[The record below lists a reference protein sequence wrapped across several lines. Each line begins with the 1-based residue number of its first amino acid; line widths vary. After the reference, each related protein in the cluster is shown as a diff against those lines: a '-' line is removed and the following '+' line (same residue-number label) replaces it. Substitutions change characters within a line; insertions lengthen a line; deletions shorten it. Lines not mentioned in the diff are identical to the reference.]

1 MSRAPLVCLG
11 SYFEAFPTCV
21 HVYWTLS
28 GTVSVWTPVGSHLGG
43 SPDWGWRRGLTF
55 FLLIGLT
62 AAAQIRSNGRKIPKG
77 WTVPRARTAR
87 RRATGLV
94 TRTEGKAMVHGL
106 TLSRAWD
113 LLDGPVGLF
122 LRGPQYGRGRFR
134 DCQTCVCQ
142 VPGRVSCLPRTS
154 WLAPCHELL
163 AAASFHTQTNFT
175 HKLQPRLCATSAFVP
190 VHASSPTVRTDRNT
204 IPTSYKP
211 SQQLKWRGFK
221 SE

>member
-21 HVYWTLS
+21 YVYWTLS
-28 GTVSVWTPVGSHLGG
+28 GTVRVWTPVGSHLGG
-43 SPDWGWRRGLTF
+43 SPDWGWRRGLDW
-55 FLLIGLT
+55 
-62 AAAQIRSNGRKIPKG
+62 IRSNGRKIPKG

-142 VPGRVSCLPRTS
+142 VPERVSCLPRTS

-175 HKLQPRLCATSAFVP
+175 HNQDFVP
-190 VHASSPTVRTDRNT
+190 LLHSFRNT